1 LSVNRPTVAAFSC
14 AVVLATLM
22 TAAPAAQNNTKWADP
37 YQKGLK
43 AFNAKN
49 YRIAINFFEQAVAM
63 EPRSGANKHVEGV
76 FYTDYFPYY
85 YLGVA
90 HLELRQY
97 EKAQENFDKAR
108 NGLTRPLVIKLD
120 EYEKRL
126 TAELQVARGGGRSDQ
141 PPQNAAFEQA
151 VRTADAALAAR
162 RYGEAAAAFDAAKA
176 VDPAEYARR
185 SVQLRRDEAARG
197 VAGQELANEGQQ
209 LLERSQLNA
218 ARTKFQQ
225 ADQTLAGQSVVT
237 DGLAE
242 IRRRQDLY
250 QQLTTGAEQD
260 VRGNKLQSAL
270 DKYTQARAADPGQF
284 ATDNIDARAKSV
296 SDRLNAAAN
305 TSRPAPPPAAAPPAP
320 SALDTSK
327 RPDNNQRGLAGQDAA
342 TLRSALVVLLQG
354 DAQQSVSI
362 LEPALAGRPGGADP
376 ASAPLHA
383 YLGVAYA
390 TQALSSVKQDEPARL
405 LREKAL
411 AEFRLALSAQRNY
424 QLSPR
429 VVSPR
434 IVELFEQVRSN

>member
-1 LSVNRPTVAAFSC
+1 
-14 AVVLATLM
+14 M
-22 TAAPAAQNNTKWADP
+22 IAAPAAQNNNKWADP

-49 YRIAINFFEQAVAM
+49 YRIAINFFEQAVAA
-63 EPRSGANKHVEGV
+63 EPRSGANKRVEGV

-120 EYEKRL
+120 EYERRL
-126 TAELQVARGGGRSDQ
+126 TAELQIARGVGGRSDQ

-151 VRTADAALAAR
+151 VRTADAALAAKR
-162 RYGEAAAAFDAAKA
+162 FGEAAAAFDAARA
-176 VDPAEYARR
+176 ADAAEYARR

-197 VAGQELANEGQQ
+197 VAGEQLANEGQQ

-225 ADQTLAGQSVVT
+225 ADQALAGQSVVT

-250 QQLTTGAEQD
+250 QQLTSGAEQD
-260 VRGNKLQSAL
+260 VRGNRLQSAL

-284 ATDNIDARAKSV
+284 AADNIDARVTSV
-296 SDRLNAAAN
+296 SDRLKAAAN
-305 TSRPAPPPAAAPPAP
+305 TSRPVPAPAAAPPAP

-327 RPDNNQRGLAGQDAA
+327 QPDSNERRLAGQDAA

-354 DAQQSVSI
+354 DAQQSISI
-362 LEPALAGRPGGADP
+362 LEPALAGRRGGGDSS
-376 ASAPLHA
+376 SAALHA

-411 AEFRLALSAQRNY
+411 AEFRLAVSAQRDY
-424 QLSPR
+424 RLSPR